1 LLRLKA
7 RWNRSKCPINKKSN
21 NIGITDKRDAIK
33 YDLGNGNTGLF
44 LQQAMFDYA
53 TNAITDQYVLN
64 GLLPE
69 WAIVGNYVNLDNN
82 WF

>member
-1 LLRLKA
+1 MF
-7 RWNRSKCPINKKSN
+7 INKKSN

-44 LQQAMFDYA
+44 FAAGNVYDYA

-69 WAIVGNYVNLDNN
+69 WAALLRIILTLK
-82 WF
+82 